1 MDTFVMVA
9 IGLMVLFGAA
19 LMGKMLKDIFPG
31 TLFGAS
37 KKREAKDT
45 PAE

>member
-1 MDTFVMVA
+1 MDIIVTVVLA
-9 IGLMVLFGAA
+9 LMVLFGAA

-31 TLFGAS
+31 PLFGAS
-37 KKREAKDT
+37 KKQDANDT

>member
-1 MDTFVMVA
+1 MDTIVTVVVV
-9 IGLMVLFGAA
+9 LMVLFGAA

-31 TLFGAS
+31 AMFGAS
-37 KKREAKDT
+37 KKRDTPET